1 MQGPQL
7 PSALY
12 EATFYESSS
21 SVGQS
26 GKPCLATGTGLNAW
40 PKRLKQDRK
49 PPAMRARLHCR
60 GWLARWGMSR
70 PLRFQGCGWSSSG
83 PKRS

>member
-26 GKPCLATGTGLNAW
+26 GKPCLATGTGLKCMAQALEAGQET
-40 PKRLKQDRK
+40 PGDEGS
-49 PPAMRARLHCR
+49 PAL
-60 GWLARWGMSR
+60 
-70 PLRFQGCGWSSSG
+70 
-83 PKRS
+83 